1 MQTNEPEP
9 ENVPSSPEGET
20 IPSPSGDP
28 APDGTPPAAGKR
40 HIDMPSVEMLERLHT
55 FPGMYMFKA
64 IGRGDDGF
72 PARLIAAVREELA
85 EAEDPPFRIRHTGSG
100 RHVSVTIEPT
110 VQSVTQ
116 VLAIYRRICDTEG
129 LVMVW

>member
-1 MQTNEPEP
+1 METEHPTP
-9 ENVPSSPEGET
+9 ENAPQTPEGDT
-20 IPSPSGDP
+20 RPNSSGR
-28 APDGTPPAAGKR
+28 TPTEGAKR
-40 HIDMPSVEMLERLHT
+40 HIDMPSVEMLEQLHT
-55 FPGMYMFKA
+55 FPGIYMFKA

-72 PARLIAAVREELA
+72 AARLIAAVREELD
-85 EAEDPPFRIRHTGSG
+85 EPEDPPFRIRHTGSG
-100 RHVSVTIEPT
+100 RHVSVTMEPT